1 MVTKT
6 ATLTEDQAVARDLL
20 GDRAEALRAVTARG
34 GLALDVPPD
43 GLNLAV
49 VNRYLEVKRRGML

>member
-1 MVTKT
+1 
-6 ATLTEDQAVARDLL
+6 LL
-20 GDRAEALRAVTARG
+20 YERGEALRAITARG

-43 GLNLAV
+43 RLNLAV

>member
-1 MVTKT
+1 VYR
-6 ATLTEDQAVARDLL
+6 QAVARDLL
-20 GDRAEALRAVTARG
+20 YERGEALRAITARG

-43 GLNLAV
+43 RLNLAV